1 MSAIVQPKQE
11 EKKLCFLLS
20 RSPGNGGMES
30 DRNCVKT
37 RVHGRAFSWVR
48 VCSPETKPI
57 YLLIQPGT
65 FTLPSHSAEIR
76 LSRSK
81 FLQLFFALDSR
92 HVANTVSVTAMPN
105 VTPKGKPV
113 EGRKVEKLSAF
124 IWTKN
129 TFFFFFHGSN
139 HAVNKFTVRRSSK
152 CDIKKGN
159 PLHTTCTVDLFFFV
173 DLKILMSGALK
184 RE

>member
-1 MSAIVQPKQE
+1 
-11 EKKLCFLLS
+11 
-20 RSPGNGGMES
+20 MEWKVTETALKREYMDGHS
-30 DRNCVKT
+30 VGSES
-37 RVHGRAFSWVR
+37 V
-48 VCSPETKPI
+48 SPETKPI
-57 YLLIQPGT
+57 HLLILPGT

-124 IWTKN
+124 I
-129 TFFFFFHGSN
+129 
-139 HAVNKFTVRRSSK
+139 
-152 CDIKKGN
+152 
-159 PLHTTCTVDLFFFV
+159 
-173 DLKILMSGALK
+173 
-184 RE
+184 